1 MKGSTGGGDSSGMG
15 IMERRLE
22 RERRRSGR
30 LKDGRWRMGT
40 KETSSS
46 VGSAEQLLCEANEEG
61 EAGVDAERLLCEANE
76 EGEADKDSVL
86 RAASRA
92 DWSWR

>member
-1 MKGSTGGGDSSGMG
+1 MLGGMKGSTGGGESSGMG

-46 VGSAEQLLCEANEEG
+46 VGSAE
-61 EAGVDAERLLCEANE
+61 RLLCEANE

-86 RAASRA
+86 RAVSRA
-92 DWSWR
+92 D

>member
-1 MKGSTGGGDSSGMG
+1 MG

-30 LKDGRWRMGT
+30 LKDGRWRMGA
-40 KETSSS
+40 KETSS
-46 VGSAEQLLCEANEEG
+46 
-61 EAGVDAERLLCEANE
+61 GVDAELSLCEADKE
-76 EGEADKDSVL
+76 DVADVSAELSLCEADKDSDW